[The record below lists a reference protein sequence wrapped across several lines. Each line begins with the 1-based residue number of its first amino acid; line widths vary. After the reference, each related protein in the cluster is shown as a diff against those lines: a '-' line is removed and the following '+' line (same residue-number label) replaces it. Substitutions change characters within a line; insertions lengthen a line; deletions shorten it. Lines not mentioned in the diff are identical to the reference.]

1 MSNLN
6 YFALEPAIVARIKE
20 CLPEVADAVYTPFSV
35 DEMLELANDDVAVSV
50 IYVGDRVGDS
60 AGNGKANAVYQQW
73 LVILSINDPEAQLA
87 QTTSLRAIAAPW
99 IVRLLRA
106 LQGFNPNTSPYKPL
120 QRIDAGVSVG
130 HASSYGY
137 FPFLF
142 ESQMLVV

>member
-1 MSNLN
+1 MSDLD
-6 YFALEPAIVARIKE
+6 YFALEPVIVARIKE
-20 CLPEVADAVYTPFSV
+20 CLPELADAVYTPFSA
-35 DEMLELANDDVAVSV
+35 DEMLQLANDDMAVSV
-50 IYVGDRVGDS
+50 IYAGDRVGDS
-60 AGNGKANAVYQQW
+60 AGNGRANAVYQQW
-73 LVILSINDPEAQLA
+73 LIVLSINDPGAQLD
-87 QTTSLRAIAAPW
+87 QTASLRAIAAPL
-99 IVRLLRA
+99 IVRLLKG